1 MIFTPQRL
9 TLKISEAQA
18 EAQRYIRK
26 HKVDRDW
33 KFGDGPFKGC
43 VVEIFKGK
51 KKYATYRWV
60 PYHAR
65 YETHLV
71 MRGGRFRKQHKGE
84 QMNKQRRT
92 KIDEAMAK
100 VADAKAIIEEVY
112 EAEEEAYENLPE
124 SLQYS
129 ERGEQM
135 QECVSAL
142 ESAVSSFEELD
153 DYLDEAKGE

>member
-1 MIFTPQRL
+1 MVVFTAKVFNFIGDDIYITETYP
-9 TLKISEAQA
+9 KISEAQA

-71 MRGGRFRKQHKGE
+71 MRGGRFRK
-84 QMNKQRRT
+84 T
-92 KIDEAMAK
+92 T
-100 VADAKAIIEEVY
+100 
-112 EAEEEAYENLPE
+112 
-124 SLQYS
+124 
-129 ERGEQM
+129 
-135 QECVSAL
+135 
-142 ESAVSSFEELD
+142 
-153 DYLDEAKGE
+153 